1 MALAAGRLSK
11 ILNDFIMWLRF
22 VMVNESVYFLN

>member
-1 MALAAGRLSK
+1 MALAVGRLSK
-11 ILNDFIMWLRF
+11 ILNDFIMWLHF